1 MINFNNF
8 NDEIGKIIVI
18 FIISPILIY
27 KSFILQD
34 LLLGVI
40 ALLLFIY
47 DFYWYN
53 QYFKKNKEEENTKDK
68 VSDKYTL
75 VKNDNDKN
83 IEVKSNNQDNLKTEI
98 LPEVKKEI
106 LSKDTFNLNSIE
118 KEKAEIKKLIKE
130 Q

>member
-1 MINFNNF
+1 MINF

-18 FIISPILIY
+18 FLISPILIY

-40 ALLLFIY
+40 GLLLFIY

-53 QYFKKNKEEENTKDK
+53 QYFKKKKEEENTNNKILKQDK
-68 VSDKYTL
+68 L
-75 VKNDNDKN
+75 IKNNNNDKF
-83 IEVKSNNQDNLKTEI
+83 IEEKTDHVNNQETDTLPKEEKKNLFN
-98 LPEVKKEI
+98 
-106 LSKDTFNLNSIE
+106 DTFNLNNIE
-118 KEKAEIKKLIKE
+118 KEKAEIKKLLKE